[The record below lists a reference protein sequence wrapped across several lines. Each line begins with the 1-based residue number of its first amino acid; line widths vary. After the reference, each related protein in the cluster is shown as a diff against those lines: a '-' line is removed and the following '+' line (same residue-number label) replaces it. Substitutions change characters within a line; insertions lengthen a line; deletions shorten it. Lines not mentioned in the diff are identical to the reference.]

1 MPGVGIRSKDG
12 HPGALRRPSDRN
24 SGELHGVD
32 PRLVVIGL
40 GALVV
45 VVIASVFSR
54 RTGVATPLLLLVFG
68 VAASNIPGV
77 PVVRL
82 EPEWILSGV
91 LPPLLYADA
100 VRLPLTDLRR
110 NIRMITWLSV
120 VLVIVTA
127 LAIGVTIHLIFPDI
141 PIALAIAL
149 GAVVSPTDAIA
160 ATAIG
165 HRMGLPGRTTTI
177 LEGESLLNDA
187 SALVILKTAIAAL
200 AGGFSLMSAGAAF
213 VWAVIGASLV
223 GAAIG
228 WAAVAV
234 RTRLH
239 DPVLI
244 SCISFA
250 VPFVAYFPAEEI
262 GSSGVLAVVVA
273 GLVAGARGRHRLPA
287 RARQVDSTN
296 WTTIEFLLQS
306 AVFLLMGMQLPN
318 LIQQVGTD
326 GADLFLVVGIS
337 GVTLAIM
344 LVVRVVG
351 LLARYMWAPSPKRA
365 ESIRERLVDLDARLD
380 EYEPDRPLERHRLE
394 RLRKRIARGHADIEF
409 ERKQPITGRDLVVL
423 SWSGMR
429 GVVTLAAAMTIPHD
443 APHYAVIVLVAFT
456 VAAFTLLV
464 FGGTLPWLIDR
475 LAFEE
480 VPVSV
485 RRREVGNLLEAI
497 LDAAVDNVGHLEDQM
512 IDGERIDAVVIER
525 VRFYLDQI
533 AAARD
538 THQRS
543 SQAPDVREQ
552 ATRIQRRYLSAL
564 RDALYEEQS
573 IGTYSSRTYDRVT
586 VILDREEGR
595 LDSVGRI

>member
-1 MPGVGIRSKDG
+1 M
-12 HPGALRRPSDRN
+12 
-24 SGELHGVD
+24 
-32 PRLVVIGL
+32 
-40 GALVV
+40 
-45 VVIASVFSR
+45 VIASIFSR
-54 RTGVATPLLLLVFG
+54 RTGVATPLLLLIFG
-68 VAASNIPGV
+68 VAASYIPNV

-127 LAIGVTIHLIFPDI
+127 VAIGVAIHLVFPDV

-200 AGGFSLMSAGAAF
+200 TGGFSLLSAGTAF
-213 VWAVIGASLV
+213 VWAVVGASIV
-223 GAAIG
+223 GALIG
-228 WAAVAV
+228 WAAVEV
-234 RTRLH
+234 RSRLH
-239 DPVLI
+239 DPVLT

-262 GSSGVLAVVVA
+262 GASGVLAVVVA
-273 GLVAGARGRHRLPA
+273 GLVAGARGRRRLPA

-306 AVFLLMGMQLPN
+306 AVFLLMGMQLPS
-318 LIQQVGTD
+318 LIAQVGTD
-326 GADLFLVVGIS
+326 GTDMFLVAGIS
-337 GVTLAIM
+337 ILTLAIM
-344 LVVRVVG
+344 LAVRVLG
-351 LLARYMWAPSPKRA
+351 LLARYIWAPSPKRA

-380 EYEPDRPLERHRLE
+380 EYEPQQPLERHRLE

-409 ERKQPITGRDLVVL
+409 EKQQPITGRDLVVL

-443 APHYAVIVLVAFT
+443 APHYAVIVLVAFA

-480 VPVSV
+480 IPVSE
-485 RRREVGNLLEAI
+485 RRREVGNLLATI
-497 LDAAVDNVGHLEDQM
+497 LDTAVDNVGPLEDQK
-512 IDGERIDAVVIER
+512 IDGDPIDTVVVER

-533 AAARD
+533 SAARD
-538 THQRS
+538 SHQRS

-552 ATRIQRRYLSAL
+552 AIRIQRRYLAAL
-564 RDALYEEQS
+564 REALYEEQS
-573 IGTYSSRTYDRVT
+573 IGTYGSRTYDRVIA
-586 VILDREEGR
+586 ILDREETR
-595 LDSVGRI
+595 LDAVGRI

>member
-1 MPGVGIRSKDG
+1 M
-12 HPGALRRPSDRN
+12 
-24 SGELHGVD
+24 
-32 PRLVVIGL
+32 VVIGV
-40 GALVV
+40 GALAVV
-45 VVIASVFSR
+45 AIASVFSR

-68 VAASNIPGV
+68 VGASYIPGV

-127 LAIGVTIHLIFPDI
+127 LAIGVTVHLIFPDI
-141 PIALAIAL
+141 PLALAIAL

-200 AGGFSLMSAGAAF
+200 AGGFSLMNAGAAF
-213 VWAVIGASLV
+213 LWAVVGASAV
-223 GAAIG
+223 GILIG
-228 WAAVAV
+228 WTTVAV

-239 DPVLI
+239 DPVLV

-250 VPFVAYFPAEEI
+250 VPFIAYFPAEEI
-262 GSSGVLAVVVA
+262 RSSGVLAVVVA
-273 GLVAGARGRHRLPA
+273 GLVAGSRGRRRLPA
-287 RARQVDSTN
+287 RARQIDSTN
-296 WTTIEFLLQS
+296 WTTVEFLLQS

-326 GADLFLVVGIS
+326 GADLLLVIGIS
-337 GVTLAIM
+337 GLTLAIM
-344 LVVRVVG
+344 LVVRVLG
-351 LLARYMWAPSPKRA
+351 LLARYIWAPSPKRA

-380 EYEPDRPLERHRLE
+380 DYEPSRPLERHRLE

-409 ERKQPITGRDLVVL
+409 EKQQPITAGDLVVL

-443 APHYAVIVLVAFT
+443 APLYAVIVLVAFT

-464 FGGTLPWLIDR
+464 FGGTLPWLIER

-480 VPVSV
+480 MPVSE
-485 RRREVGNLLEAI
+485 RRREVGNLLETI

-512 IDGERIDAVVIER
+512 IGGERIDAVVVER
-525 VRFYLDQI
+525 VRFYLGQI

-552 ATRIQRRYLSAL
+552 AMRIQRRYLAAL
-564 RDALYEEQS
+564 REALYEEQS
-573 IGTYSSRTYDRVT
+573 IGTYSSRTYDRVIA
-586 VILDREEGR
+586 ILDREEDR
-595 LDSVGRI
+595 LDSAGRI